1 MNKTDSF
8 HNSPSPTNPSE
19 TLGQSETR
27 VENTLTEYVAAG
39 IQPWTPQGEAVL
51 SEAVDLVAVDPAEG
65 QAIAEAI
72 EAGSVQTGDNLET
85 NLMNLI
91 EGGDDNEDDDFP
103 TTA

>member
-39 IQPWTPQGEAVL
+39 IQPWSPQGEAVL
-51 SEAVDLVAVDPAEG
+51 SEADTLVKVDPEEG
-65 QAIAEAI
+65 VAIADAI
-72 EAGSVQTGDNLET
+72 VAGTEQVADSLDTT
-85 NLMNLI
+85 LMNLI
-91 EGGDDNEDDDFP
+91 EDGDFP